1 MSFAVLLAFT
11 GSSQGKYVP
20 RLPVSTE
27 ILIIVQ
33 NEESFHLNWQFSLH
47 LAVNEPSA
55 TKYILQPCTTK
66 KLLMILKRNGRK
78 NSSQVVIF

>member
-1 MSFAVLLAFT
+1 MLHSSLFLNFFNLSTAEMRFFMSFAVLLAFT
-11 GSSQGKYVP
+11 GSSQGKYMP

-47 LAVNEPSA
+47 
-55 TKYILQPCTTK
+55 
-66 KLLMILKRNGRK
+66 
-78 NSSQVVIF
+78 